1 MGSITI
7 SRSEDH
13 TPDISQVTLC
23 DFDLLNPTSRWM
35 SAHKLCGFRADLK
48 QGQAACICT
57 TKPLQTAFEIPLDAN
72 EFWPS
77 PHRPP
82 LPGRMRASPALASI
96 DLHAWVTH
104 QQGRYLN
111 LLFYSKAWTRQ
122 TAVRGNFY
130 WTSPLLSSAVGYIH
144 KVLHALVKSASSH
157 NVFFYGMEKVGSSR
171 QSHSF
176 FLHQKFDKRHLK
188 TEIVPAGPSLLSL
201 VWIYPAPLT
210 LSHVSAVHQPSAS
223 IRAWSTVSRPLH
235 LEPHPRKLAGVSQ
248 PSASS
253 EHPSSS
259 TGISNLLS
267 MRIKKHII
275 MRRGTQPVPA
285 LD

>member
-57 TKPLQTAFEIPLDAN
+57 TKPLQTAFEMSLDAN

-82 LPGRMRASPALASI
+82 LPGRMRAPPALASI

-201 VWIYPAPLT
+201 VWIYPGLFTRLDNWAT
-210 LSHVSAVHQPSAS
+210 C
-223 IRAWSTVSRPLH
+223 
-235 LEPHPRKLAGVSQ
+235 
-248 PSASS
+248 ASS
-253 EHPSSS
+253 
-259 TGISNLLS
+259 
-267 MRIKKHII
+267 
-275 MRRGTQPVPA
+275 
-285 LD
+285 

>member
-1 MGSITI
+1 MHMH
-7 SRSEDH
+7 D
-13 TPDISQVTLC
+13 
-23 DFDLLNPTSRWM
+23 
-35 SAHKLCGFRADLK
+35 
-48 QGQAACICT
+48 QAI
-57 TKPLQTAFEIPLDAN
+57 QTAFEMSLDAN
-72 EFWPS
+72 ECWPS

-96 DLHAWVTH
+96 DLHAWLTH
-104 QQGRYLN
+104 QRGRYLN

-144 KVLHALVKSASSH
+144 KVLHTLVKSASSH

-201 VWIYPAPLT
+201 VWIYPGLFTRLDNWAT
-210 LSHVSAVHQPSAS
+210 
-223 IRAWSTVSRPLH
+223 
-235 LEPHPRKLAGVSQ
+235 G
-248 PSASS
+248 ASS
-253 EHPSSS
+253 WYSAQ
-259 TGISNLLS
+259 IIIARKKLLQ
-267 MRIKKHII
+267 
-275 MRRGTQPVPA
+275 GTKVF
-285 LD
+285 